1 MTARE
6 RLSRLTDALRRH
18 TALGL
23 SPLTAPVI
31 IFIPLGFLLGPWGTA
46 VVSQEALAHLDV
58 VVTIGLA
65 TLGVFIGVAAGR
77 EGRAVRRLFAA
88 STLEA
93 AITIAVVGGALL
105 VLLGQWRLPL
115 DMAPLIAAL
124 TLGVCASASAA
135 SLTTLGDAHDRQIA
149 ARVADLDDV
158 LPIVLSGVVIG
169 LALFGPRG
177 ALVSAV
183 VAIALGLGI
192 GACGWLLFERAESAA
207 ERGVFVI
214 GALALLGGSA
224 GYAGAS
230 PLLTGMTAG
239 WFWVAAPG
247 DADRLMA
254 DDLRKLQH
262 PLVVLLLITA
272 GASLEPSRA
281 GLWLFA
287 PYVVFRLA
295 GKVIGGWAASRV
307 APGVA
312 PSDLGAYLIPPGV
325 IGVAFALNVA
335 QVAPAMAGTLVFAVS
350 AGAIACELIALVLTP
365 HPEGAF
371 TRASPNVTGPV

>member
-1 MTARE
+1 ME
-6 RLSRLTDALRRH
+6 RLSRLTDGLRRR

-31 IFIPLGFLLGPWGTA
+31 IFIPLGFLLGPWAIAA
-46 VVSQEALAHLDV
+46 VPLRALAHLDAI
-58 VVTIGLA
+58 VTIGLA

-77 EGRAVRRLFAA
+77 EGRAVRHLFAA

-93 AITIAVVGGALL
+93 AVTIGVVSGALF
-105 VLLGQWRLPL
+105 VLLTQWRLPL
-115 DMAPLIAAL
+115 DVSPLVAAL
-124 TLGVCASASAA
+124 ALGVCASASAA
-135 SLTTLGDAHDRQIA
+135 TMTTHGDAHDRQIA

-158 LPIVLSGVVIG
+158 LPIVLGGVVIG
-169 LALFGPRG
+169 LAQFGPGR
-177 ALVSAV
+177 AIVSIAV
-183 VAIALGLGI
+183 AVALGLGI
-192 GACGWLLFERAESAA
+192 GACGWLLFEKAESAA

-224 GYAGAS
+224 AYAGAS

-239 WFWVAAPG
+239 WFWVVAPG

-254 DDLRKLQH
+254 DDLRKVQH

-272 GASLEPSRA
+272 GVALEPSRA

-295 GKVIGGWAASRV
+295 GKVMGGWAASRV

-335 QVAPAMAGTLVFAVS
+335 QVTPSLAGSLVFAVS

-365 HPEGAF
+365 PPEPLVRFRSGHAE
-371 TRASPNVTGPV
+371 TSG

>member
-1 MTARE
+1 MTALQRV
-6 RLSRLTDALRRH
+6 SRLTDALRRH

-31 IFIPLGFLLGPWGTA
+31 IFIPLGFLLGPRGAA
-46 VVSQEALAHLDV
+46 VVSHEGLAHLDA

-93 AITIAVVGGALL
+93 TVTIAVVAGALL
-105 VLLGQWRLPL
+105 ILLLRWRLPL
-115 DMAPLIAAL
+115 DISPLIAAL
-124 TLGVCASASAA
+124 ALGVSASASAA
-135 SLTTLGDAHDRQIA
+135 TMTTHGDARDRQIA

-158 LPIVLSGVVIG
+158 LPIVLSGLVVG

-177 ALVSAV
+177 AVASAMLAV
-183 VAIALGLGI
+183 ALGLGI
-192 GACGWLLFERAESAA
+192 GACGWLLFEKAESAA
-207 ERGVFVI
+207 ERGVFVL

-224 GYAGAS
+224 SYAGAS

-239 WFWVAAPG
+239 WFWVVAPG

-254 DDLRKLQH
+254 DDLSKLQH

-272 GASLEPSRA
+272 GASVEPSSA

-287 PYVVFRLA
+287 PYVVFRLL

-307 APGVA
+307 APGIA
-312 PSDLGAYLIPPGV
+312 PADLGAYLIPPGV
-325 IGVAFALNVA
+325 IGVAFALNIA
-335 QVAPAMAGTLVFAVS
+335 QVAPSIAGALVFAVS

-365 HPEGAF
+365 HPQPAVPPTRPGAPE
-371 TRASPNVTGPV
+371 TI